1 MRSVVKLYLR
11 KRRSEI
17 RTLKIA
23 AQVIQNHQAFLKM
36 VRNGFLNVKAIFVTC
51 L

>member
-11 KRRSEI
+11 KRSEI
-17 RTLKIA
+17 RTLNIA
-23 AQVIQNHQAFLKM
+23 AQVILNHQAFLKM
-36 VRNGFLNVKAIFVTC
+36 VRNGFLNVKTIFVTC